1 MQRIVL
7 ATKNQ
12 GKIRE
17 FERLIN
23 EFSKD
28 IEILGLKDF
37 PDMPDVEETGDSF
50 ESNSLLKA
58 QAIAEFTKLPALAD
72 DSGLCVAYLDDAPGI
87 FSARWAGV
95 HGDDLANNKKLLS
108 ELIGVTN
115 RAAKFKC
122 AVTFLNQLA
131 RK

>member
-58 QAIAEFTKLPALAD
+58 QAIAEFTKLPHWLM
-72 DSGLCVAYLDDAPGI
+72 
-87 FSARWAGV
+87 
-95 HGDDLANNKKLLS
+95 
-108 ELIGVTN
+108 T
-115 RAAKFKC
+115 AAF
-122 AVTFLNQLA
+122 AFHI
-131 RK
+131 

>member
-17 FERLIN
+17 FERLIK
-23 EFSKD
+23 EYSQE
-28 IEILGLKDF
+28 IEVLGLKDF

-50 ESNSLLKA
+50 EINSLLKA

-72 DSGLCVAYLDDAPGI
+72 DSGLCVSYLDGAPGI

-95 HGDDLANNKKLLS
+95 HGDDLANNK
-108 ELIGVTN
+108 N
-115 RAAKFKC
+115 C
-122 AVTFLNQLA
+122 
-131 RK
+131 